1 MKITESKVAIVRCP
15 GYDQDLVDE
24 AVAQAVELAGNAE
37 RFIKK
42 GDTVLLKVNL
52 LIPKAPE
59 FGVTTHPSVA
69 AALAKLA
76 FRCGAGEV
84 LIGDS
89 SMWQTGRALKI
100 CGMEQ
105 AAADTGAK
113 AVNLET
119 AKSKKMPIGNAK
131 ILKEVIIS
139 QTVLDADVVFSVSKL
154 KAHELT
160 LFTGAV
166 KNMFGAIPGR
176 TKSNMH
182 KLARSVPDFCDLL
195 IDLYSK
201 VTPDFC
207 LMDGIESIEGSAG
220 MGGRT
225 KKLGVVLA
233 SDNGFALD
241 TVAAKIIGC
250 RAGELPLNKAAR
262 LRGIIGTRMSE
273 INVVGESISTVR
285 NTRFKKPSF
294 ISRFSM
300 SRSEFNPVV
309 WGKQLPVANESK
321 CVKCGIC
328 ADVCPVGAI
337 AMRDYPVFDHNK
349 CMQCF
354 CCREGCREGAVE
366 LKESLMFRLLQQLME
381 K

>member
-1 MKITESKVAIVRCP
+1 MAE
-15 GYDQDLVDE
+15 
-24 AVAQAVELAGNAE
+24 AVELAGGIE
-37 RFIKK
+37 RYIKK

-52 LIPKAPE
+52 LIPKPPE
-59 FGVTTHPSVA
+59 VGVTTHPAVA

-89 SMWQTGRALKI
+89 SMWQTDRALKV

-105 AAADTGAK
+105 AAGETGAK
-113 AVNLET
+113 AVNLESS
-119 AKSKKMPIGNAK
+119 KSKKVTISNAK
-131 ILKEVIIS
+131 ILREAIIS
-139 QTVLDADVVFSVSKL
+139 PVALDADAVFSVSKL

-160 LFTGAV
+160 LVTGAV
-166 KNMFGAIPGR
+166 KNMFGTIPGR
-176 TKSNMH
+176 VKSNMH
-182 KLARSVPDFCDLL
+182 KLARTVPDFCDLL

-225 KKLGVVLA
+225 RKLGVVLA
-233 SDNGFALD
+233 AENGFALD
-241 TVAAKIIGC
+241 TVAAKIIGY
-250 RAGELPLNKAAR
+250 RTGELPLNRAAR
-262 LRGIIGTRMSE
+262 LRGITGTRMSE
-273 INVVGESISTVR
+273 IEVVGESISAVR
-285 NTRFKKPSF
+285 NTRFRKPSF
-294 ISRFSM
+294 ISRLSM
-300 SRSEFNPVV
+300 SRYELNPVV
-309 WGKQLPVANESK
+309 WPKQLPVVNESK

-328 ADVCPVGAI
+328 AEVCPVGAVV
-337 AMRDYPVFDHNK
+337 MKVYPVFDHNK

-366 LKESLMFRLLQQLME
+366 LKESFMFRLLQPLME
-381 K
+381 R